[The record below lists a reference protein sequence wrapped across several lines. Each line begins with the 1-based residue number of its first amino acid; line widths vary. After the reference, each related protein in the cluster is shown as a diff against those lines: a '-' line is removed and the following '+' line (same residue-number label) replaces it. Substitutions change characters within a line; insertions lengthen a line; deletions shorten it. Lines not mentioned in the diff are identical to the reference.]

1 MPNAGDATYNGN
13 WVAAVQ
19 SDDPEGNGDIALDH
33 GAATLTADFE
43 DDEITADL
51 TGLAMLSGD
60 ISGNTFSGTKA
71 TADMTNTDLDATGKF
86 TGSFSGG
93 FYGAKAAEAG
103 GVFDFTSEDSKAGA
117 FRGAFGGDK
126 N

>member
-1 MPNAGDATYNGN
+1 MYNGN

-19 SDDPEGNGDIALDH
+19 EADEDGNGDI
-33 GAATLTADFE
+33 TLLNGV
-43 DDEITADL
+43 ADL
-51 TGLAMLSGD
+51 EANFEKATIDVDLVGLAKLKGAID
-60 ISGNTFSGTKA
+60 TNTFSGTKA
-71 TADMTNTDLDATGKF
+71 TVGANAFGLTEDGEDGMF

-103 GVFDFTSEDSKAGA
+103 GVFDFASEDNEAGA
-117 FRGAFGGDK
+117 FRGAFGADK